1 MSNFDWKSIVKTVA
15 PMVGTALGG
24 PLGGIAASALAKALG
39 TSDAAPDTLAAAI
52 QGATPEQLIAVQKAE
67 DDFKLQMTQMGFN
80 NVEALEKIASADRD
94 SARNMAI
101 QTKDWTPRV
110 LAYVIAA
117 IWILING
124 ALLVMAIKHNPVD
137 TGMQAIVTG
146 VMKTIDAALM
156 LVLGY
161 YFGSSASSGAKDQLL
176 YNSTPSSTGGQ

>member
-1 MSNFDWKSIVKTVA
+1 MSFLTKLERRFGRFALPNLTHVLIVGQV
-15 PMVGTALGG
+15 VVY
-24 PLGGIAASALAKALG
+24 ALAYFRPPANPQPGLPG
-39 TSDAAPDTLAAAI
+39 P
-52 QGATPEQLIAVQKAE
+52 
-67 DDFKLQMTQMGFN
+67 